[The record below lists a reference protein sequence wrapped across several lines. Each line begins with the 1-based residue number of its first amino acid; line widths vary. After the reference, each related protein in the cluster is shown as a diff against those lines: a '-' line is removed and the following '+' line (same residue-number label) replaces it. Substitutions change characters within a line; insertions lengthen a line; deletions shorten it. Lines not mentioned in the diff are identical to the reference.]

1 MKNYNIYFRAF
12 HSLWKEKG
20 APGITWMAI
29 ALETDRKGMLCFLC
43 ICGFVLFELEI
54 KKKYIDSETSIVNHD
69 NEAL

>member
-20 APGITWMAI
+20 SPGVTWAAI
-29 ALETDRKGMLCFLC
+29 ALETDAKGMLCFVCLF
-43 ICGFVLFELEI
+43 GFVLFELEI
-54 KKKYIDSETSIVNHD
+54 KKKPTYNESVIVNHD